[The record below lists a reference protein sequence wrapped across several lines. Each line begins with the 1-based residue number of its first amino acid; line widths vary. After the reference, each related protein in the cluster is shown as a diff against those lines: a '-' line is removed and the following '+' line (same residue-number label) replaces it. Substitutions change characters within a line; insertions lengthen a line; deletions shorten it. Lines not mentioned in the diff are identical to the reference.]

1 VCCESLDILQD
12 IETANPIYVQAAE
25 EEPPVAL
32 LDFYGPKYFDDEF
45 WRSPLPML
53 SQLPDFPEP
62 FLLSIFQGPLPTYT
76 NLSLEKVGEGSSK
89 AADGKSSRGI
99 PKPDLSVP
107 RNAWLFTHLKRGTHL
122 QNIVQDGKYDRVDP
136 VTIFSKSFP
145 PTMFIH
151 GDADTMVPTSLSLRA
166 HSVLQALGVDS
177 KLVLVPNASHG
188 FEIGL
193 PAEEPN
199 YQYVAQ
205 GIDFLKQQVLA

>member
-1 VCCESLDILQD
+1 LQD
-12 IETANPIYVQAAE
+12 VETANLIHIQAAE

-45 WRSPLPML
+45 WRAPLPML

-62 FLLSIFQGPLPTYT
+62 FLLGIFQGPIPTYT
-76 NLSLEKVGEGSSK
+76 ELSLEKVAEESSK
-89 AADGKSSRGI
+89 AAHGKPSRGI

-107 RNAWLFTHLKRGTHL
+107 RNAWLFAHLKKGTHL
-122 QNIVQDGKYDRVDP
+122 QNIVQDGNYDRVDP
-136 VTIFSKSFP
+136 VAVFSKSFP

-151 GDADTMVPTSLSLRA
+151 GDADTMVPTSLSSRA
-166 HSVLQALGVDS
+166 HSQLQALGVDS

-193 PAEEPN
+193 AAEEPD

-205 GIDFLKQQVLA
+205 GIHFLKQQVLV